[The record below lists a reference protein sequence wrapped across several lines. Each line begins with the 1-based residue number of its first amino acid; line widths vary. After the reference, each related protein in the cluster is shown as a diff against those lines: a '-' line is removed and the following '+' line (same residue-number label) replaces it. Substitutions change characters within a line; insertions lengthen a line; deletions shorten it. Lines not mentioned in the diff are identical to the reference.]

1 MLKRIPPGQVKLG
14 MFIHGFE
21 GSWLTHPFWRSRFL
35 LERAS
40 DLALLHAS
48 EVPAVIIDVS
58 RGLAPDAPAETAP
71 HPVAIRAPVSA
82 EHPTPDAAP
91 SPWTAEGSPDAQKA
105 DREAARRTIAEAR
118 LVVQG
123 IYENAGKG
131 LPIDADE
138 AGPVVA
144 EIADCVARNPAM
156 FIDMARLKSKDEYTY
171 LHSVSVCGLM
181 VNLAREIG
189 LDEAKVRAMGLAGL
203 LHDVGKMSVPAEVL
217 NKPGRLNEDEFALI
231 RQHPENGHVMLY
243 GGKGVNQEALDVCL
257 MHHEKMDGTGYPFG
271 LEGRAISLAAR
282 MGAICDVYDA
292 LTSDRIYKE
301 RWTPLRAVT
310 EMHSWTGHF
319 DPALLFAFCHSIG
332 VAPTGMLVR
341 LRSGR
346 LGVVLP
352 DGTHG
357 TRSKIRAFHSI
368 QTHRSV
374 PLEDLFKGVSD
385 VVTGFE
391 NPADWGFTQWDA
403 AVRKLI
409 EGHPVAPDA
418 PARH

>member
-1 MLKRIPPGQVKLG
+1 MY
-14 MFIHGFE
+14 IHGFE

-40 DLALLHAS
+40 DLALLRAS
-48 EVPAVIIDVS
+48 DVPAVIVDIS
-58 RGLAPDAPAETAP
+58 RGLAPDAAAESVPPA
-71 HPVAIRAPVSA
+71 VSA
-82 EHPTPDAAP
+82 PAP
-91 SPWTAEGSPDAQKA
+91 SPWSSDAAPDALKA
-105 DREAARRTIAEAR
+105 DREHARRTIAEAR
-118 LVVQG
+118 HVAQG
-123 IYENAGKG
+123 IYENAARG
-131 LPIDADE
+131 LPIDALE

-189 LDEAKVRAMGLAGL
+189 LDDDMARAMGLAGL
-203 LHDVGKMSVPAEVL
+203 LHDVGKMTVPADVL
-217 NKPGRLNEDEFALI
+217 NKPGRLSEDEYDLI

-271 LEGRAISLAAR
+271 LEGHAISLAAR

-292 LTSDRIYKE
+292 LTSDRAYKE

-319 DPALLFAFCHSIG
+319 DPELLFAFCHSIG
-332 VAPTGMLVR
+332 VAPTGLLVR
-341 LRSGR
+341 LQSGR

-352 DGTHG
+352 DGGQG

-368 QTHRSV
+368 ETRRSV

-385 VVTGFE
+385 LVLGFE
-391 NPADWGFTQWDA
+391 DPADWGFTNWDA
-403 AVRKLI
+403 AVHQLMD
-409 EGHPVAPDA
+409 GHAALPDA
-418 PARH
+418 SVRR